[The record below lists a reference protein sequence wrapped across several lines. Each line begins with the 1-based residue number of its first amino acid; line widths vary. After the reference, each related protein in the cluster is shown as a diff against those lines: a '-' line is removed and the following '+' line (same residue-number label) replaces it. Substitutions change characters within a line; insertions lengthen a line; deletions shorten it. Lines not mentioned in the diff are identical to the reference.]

1 MFSNSLVEHK
11 TTRVDIGNLLEP
23 TIQITGQDAQGL
35 IVTEASVSCHNTSGE
50 VNGHLRTAVAEM
62 LQVRARDASDTCTA
76 VKAWRKADF
85 WTFAQV
91 ILALCGE
98 SFATQT

>member
-11 TTRVDIGNLLEP
+11 TTRMDIGNLLEP

-50 VNGHLRTAVAEM
+50 LNGHLRTAVAEM